1 MSDRITQHLPR
12 NDQREARLTIIPK
25 AAPLSEIV
33 PDTFF
38 NGARAGIAG
47 QSAVTLRSFSH

>member
-1 MSDRITQHLPR
+1 MSDRITQRLPR
-12 NDQREARLTIIPK
+12 DDQREARLTTIPE

-38 NGARAGIAG
+38 P
-47 QSAVTLRSFSH
+47 